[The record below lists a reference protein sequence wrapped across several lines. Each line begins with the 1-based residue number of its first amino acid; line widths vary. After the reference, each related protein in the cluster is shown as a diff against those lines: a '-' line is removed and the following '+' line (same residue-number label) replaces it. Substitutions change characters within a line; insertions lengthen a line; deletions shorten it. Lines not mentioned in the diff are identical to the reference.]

1 MAQDLVPLESKVL
14 GDALGP
20 IQDALREANGSMHL
34 AAHKLGCRVNE
45 LDRVIR
51 LSKTLPK
58 FFHALKRVNDEK
70 YMRASLTAIENEIV
84 RKTAIYRSEAQD
96 EIYKLAT
103 MKISE
108 NSAQN
113 QVKLLAAVKLYEN
126 GQTSMGQEISGV
138 LAALNDSYH
147 QHAPRI
153 RSVRERVI
161 EFENEPQVIE
171 ASADAPE

>member
-1 MAQDLVPLESKVL
+1 MAGALVPLESKVL
-14 GDALGP
+14 GDALEP
-20 IQDALREANGSMHL
+20 IQDALRQANGSLHL
-34 AAHKLGCRVNE
+34 AAQSLGCRVGE

-51 LSKTLPK
+51 LSRTLPK
-58 FFHALKRVNDEK
+58 FFHALKRVNDDK
-70 YMRASLTAIENEIV
+70 YMRASLTAIENEIT

-103 MKISE
+103 MPISE

-113 QVKLLAAVKLYEN
+113 QVKLMAALKLYES
-126 GQTSMGQEISGV
+126 GKIEMGGEISGV

-147 QHAPRI
+147 QNAPRI

-161 EFENEPQVIE
+161 EFENEPKVIE
-171 ASADAPE
+171 SS